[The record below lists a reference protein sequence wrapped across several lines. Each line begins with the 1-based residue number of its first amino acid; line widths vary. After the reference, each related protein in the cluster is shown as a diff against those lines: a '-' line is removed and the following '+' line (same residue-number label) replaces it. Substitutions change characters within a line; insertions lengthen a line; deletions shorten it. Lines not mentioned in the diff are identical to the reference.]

1 MEIVGVGAGPTL
13 MGEKGGADGMLL
25 QEFSWLQA
33 TVSLFGGDEC
43 ELCSC
48 CFNFRS
54 PRLQLSH
61 ALRAVWSPGAGEK
74 FENQRALGEQ
84 SSESDCALT
93 IGRSQGKVR
102 GARTDLQSFGAVLHT

>member
-1 MEIVGVGAGPTL
+1 METVGFGQGAILIEEKGAG
-13 MGEKGGADGMLL
+13 DGMLL
-25 QEFSWLQA
+25 QEFSWLPD
-33 TVSLFGGDEC
+33 TVPLFGGDEC
-43 ELCSC
+43 QLCSC

-61 ALRAVWSPGAGEK
+61 ALRAVWSPGAAQK